1 MPRRPRTHVAG
12 GFYHVTL
19 RGNHRQPIFACDHDR
34 DVLDSMVADI
44 LARLDSSI
52 HAYCWMTNHLHLVVQ
67 VGDEPLS
74 RLMHRLATRYARYF
88 QKGLGTTGHLFER
101 RYHAVLV
108 RADQQLLAAV
118 RYVHRNPV
126 RAGLV
131 ADPAGYRW
139 SGHRGYLGL
148 CGPAWL
154 RTAFVLSL
162 LAVDPATARSAYAG
176 LVANPSP
183 GSGGGEAAGWPP
195 DSQPAETDPHPARST
210 SPNGRRAP
218 VGETLDEL
226 IARICVEEGVTE
238 ADLRSRSRARRFAGI
253 RARIA
258 LECRDSGFSSLSVL
272 ARRFDRHVASLS
284 KAVTRREGSK

>member
-1 MPRRPRTHVAG
+1 MPRRPRIHVPG

-44 LARLDSSI
+44 LAQLDSII
-52 HAYCWMTNHLHLVVQ
+52 HAYCWMTNHVHLVVQ

-74 RLMHRLATRYARYF
+74 RVMHRLATRYARYF
-88 QKGLGTTGHLFER
+88 QKDLGTTGHLFER
-101 RYHAVLV
+101 RYHAVFV

-118 RYVHRNPV
+118 RYVHQNPV

-139 SGHRGYLGL
+139 SGHRGYVGLG
-148 CGPAWL
+148 GPAWL

-162 LAVDPATARSAYAG
+162 LGVDTVSARSAYAA

-183 GSGGGEAAGWPP
+183 GSVGGEAGGWPP
-195 DSQPAETDPHPARST
+195 DSYPVRSV
-210 SPNGRRAP
+210 SPRGRGP
-218 VGETLDEL
+218 SVGETLDEL
-226 IARICVEEGVTE
+226 IARICAQEGVTE
-238 ADLRSRSRARRFAGI
+238 ADLRSRSRARRLAGI

-258 LECRDSGFSSLSVL
+258 MECRACGFGSLSLL